1 MEKKRG
7 DTDTWH
13 TRAHAHTARA
23 TDFLLNDSP
32 LSLRFFCASKDAPRG
47 ERFVSF
53 KVMQSGF
60 RWPPLI
66 GTAYLRRWFR
76 EFRGANRATNVFLPF
91 VRKEGKAER
100 RILKGRN
107 FILHLAYFN
116 GFYMYDNSSQMY
128 YILCNETR
136 WINSYYDNV
145 FKTIVITK
153 VRFIKF

>member
-1 MEKKRG
+1 MRIRRERP
-7 DTDTWH
+7 TSCST
-13 TRAHAHTARA
+13 TRLYPSVSSAHRRMRPAVSVS
-23 TDFLLNDSP
+23 FLLRSCKAAFGGRHLSEPRICAVDS
-32 LSLRFFCASKDAPRG
+32 
-47 ERFVSF
+47 
-53 KVMQSGF
+53 
-60 RWPPLI
+60 
-66 GTAYLRRWFR
+66 
-76 EFRGANRATNVFLPF
+76 ANFAVQTVFLPF